1 MTRALVGVMIL
12 ALQVVGEMRQSM
24 AVEVAGETGLVLLK
38 VGMLLMLV
46 VGKQREVKAGVLT
59 RKYLEEEANRGTT
72 EEEEALIPAIRLRKR
87 MFMTWKI
94 SRLPQLNRNRRNLN
108 KYMGTDMKSM
118 RMFRN

>member
-1 MTRALVGVMIL
+1 MTKALVGVMIL

-59 RKYLEEEANRGTT
+59 RKHLEEEANRGTT